1 MILSKSCDHA
11 IRATLYVAM
20 HPDRGYVPI
29 REIAAGLGI
38 SFHFLTK
45 ILQVLTQKNI
55 MTSFK
60 GPNGGIAL
68 ARPAE
73 EIALKEIVLAIDG
86 EGLFRGCMVGLD
98 HCDDDHPC
106 PLHEQWSALR
116 GDLDELFSRTSV
128 AHLAGRAR
136 AEGLRLTDLLPGEL
150 TKQNAGPDSSRR

>member
-68 ARPAE
+68 VRPAE
-73 EIALKEIVLAIDG
+73 EITIKEIVVAIDG
-86 EGLFRGCMVGLD
+86 EGLFRDCMIGLD

-106 PLHEQWSALR
+106 PLHGQWSIVR
-116 GDLDELFSRTSV
+116 TDLEALFSRTSI
-128 AHLAGRAR
+128 AQLAGRVR
-136 AEGLRLTDLLPGEL
+136 AEGLRLTDVLPEL
-150 TKQNAGPDSSRR
+150 QSGRH